1 MTSSAPTAFSFSAF
15 SSLEVV
21 AIARAPQAFAN
32 CSANSETLPE
42 PSVRT
47 VSPALSRRA
56 PISAFQAVT
65 PAQGSVAASSYVKWS
80 GIRTSASSLRTM
92 NSVIIPSSDPPSWGA
107 YSQSMRP
114 AIQRRNIDSVADSY
128 TSYSRAD
135 LDYLPSAIGAHHDVW
150 LDGQRIRASEDQQL
164 PGIQRI
170 RTNLEQH
177 FVRTWRR
184 LFVLPKGEARK
195 PGA

>member
-32 CSANSETLPE
+32 CSANSETLPD

-56 PISAFQAVT
+56 PMRAFQAVT

-114 AIQRRNIDSVADSY
+114 AIQRGNIDAATLSPTATRVTPGPIST
-128 TSYSRAD
+128 TSPV
-135 LDYLPSAIGAHHDVW
+135 PSEPITTSGLTGSGYV
-150 LDGQRIRASEDQQL
+150 
-164 PGIQRI
+164 PGG
-170 RTNLEQH
+170 
-177 FVRTWRR
+177 
-184 LFVLPKGEARK
+184 PAA
-195 PGA
+195 PGNSANSHEP